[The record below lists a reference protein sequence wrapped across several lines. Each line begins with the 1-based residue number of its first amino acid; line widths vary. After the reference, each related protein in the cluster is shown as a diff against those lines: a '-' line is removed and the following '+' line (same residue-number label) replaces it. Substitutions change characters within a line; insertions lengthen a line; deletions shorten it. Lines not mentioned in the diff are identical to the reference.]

1 MTGTLQSIFTKV
13 FGLCMVGAQFVLP
26 LHLLAADLQTIAR
39 RGHLIVAV
47 KDNLRPLGFRDAQ
60 GNLQG
65 LEIDIARRLAQELLG
80 KQNAIVLQPILN
92 RDRLSVVING
102 QADLTIA
109 RVTATASRSRI
120 VSFSTPYYLD
130 GTALVTR
137 NPAIQ
142 NVSDLNQR
150 TIAVL
155 NNSSTIATLRYRLPQ
170 AKLIGVDSYVAG
182 QERLESGEAIA
193 FAADASIL
201 SGWVQ
206 ALPQYRLL
214 ALRLSTEP
222 LCVVLPRGVQYDEL
236 RRRVDQAIERWKS
249 EGWLQERATYWGLS
263 WDTLRVES
271 SQIFP
276 ISSIFPTFINNE

>member
-1 MTGTLQSIFTKV
+1 MSGALPLIFARV
-13 FGLCMVGAQFVLP
+13 FGLWIVGAQFVLP

-39 RGHLIVAV
+39 RGHLIVAI

-65 LEIDIARRLAQELLG
+65 LEIEIARRLAQELLG
-80 KQNAIVLQPILN
+80 KQDAIVLQPILN
-92 RDRLSVVING
+92 RDRLSVVTEG

-137 NPAIQ
+137 SAGIQ
-142 NVSDLNQR
+142 KISDLNQQ

-155 NNSSTIATLRYRLPQ
+155 NHSSTIAALRYRLPQ
-170 AKLIGVDSYVAG
+170 AKLIGVDSYAAG

-206 ALPQYRLL
+206 EFPQYRLL

-222 LCVVLPRGVQYDEL
+222 LCIVLPRGVQYDEL
-236 RRRVDQAIERWKS
+236 RRRIDQAIERWKS
-249 EGWLQERATYWGLS
+249 EGWLQERATYWGLP
-263 WDTLRVES
+263 WDTLRVEA
-271 SQIFP
+271 SQIFAV
-276 ISSIFPTFINNE
+276 SSVFPTFTINK